1 MMTERILTDVEK
13 AEYVNA
19 VSGEIFGKPFAELN
33 ENEKVTLRTNLLCR
47 CNHDEMTEKEYL
59 ALKASF

>member
-19 VSGEIFGKPFAELN
+19 VSNEIFGKPFVQLN
-33 ENEKVTLRTNLLCR
+33 ENEQITLRVNLLCR
-47 CNHDEMTEKEYL
+47 CNHGEMSEKEYV
-59 ALKASF
+59 ALKATF